1 MMPLFGQLEMQTV
14 LAHLPQM
21 ADFETE
27 PWELPGAE
35 QLYLAFEVEMVDVDL
50 ILPKAMHP
58 AVPRYITV
66 MVTRFAQTPV
76 GSFALAQVRL
86 MGRAGVHPRGYTLQA
101 YTNAAQATTELRHRW
116 GFPAKT
122 ADAIQLRTHHDR
134 ILATV
139 QRAGRTVLEV
149 ALSHYEAVAGTDI
162 NFIASVHL
170 AQVTAIDTP
179 GPRLVQV
186 DPKYTIHQ
194 AERGRAV
201 LHRLDTAAWNCPS
214 FRVANAIVGT
224 FTTVDTDLPQIRF
237 VMDPELP
244 VTQGTTRVH

>member
-1 MMPLFGQLEMQTV
+1 MPLFGQLEVQTV
-14 LAHLPQM
+14 LQQLPQM
-21 ADFETE
+21 ADFETA

-35 QLYLAFEVEMVDVDL
+35 QLYLAFEVDMPDVDL

-66 MVTRFAQTPV
+66 MVTRFPQTPV
-76 GSFALAQVRL
+76 GPFALAQVRL
-86 MGRAGVHPRGYTLQA
+86 MGRAGVHPRGYTLRA
-101 YTNAAQATTELRHRW
+101 YTNTAQATTELRQRW
-116 GFPAKT
+116 GFPAET
-122 ADAIQLRTHHDR
+122 ADALHLRTHHDR
-134 ILATV
+134 IFATV
-139 QRAGRTVLEV
+139 EKAGHTLLDV
-149 ALSHYEAVAGTDI
+149 ALSHYEVVAGTDI
-162 NFIASVHL
+162 AFISSVHL
-170 AQVTAIDTP
+170 VQVTAIDTP

-186 DPKYTIHQ
+186 DPRYTIHR

-201 LHRLDTAAWNCPS
+201 LNSLDTAAWSCPS
-214 FRVANAIVGT
+214 FRVANPIIGT